1 MKIVALEEHFATAEV
16 MQGWKS
22 VDPRW
27 SDLALKPST
36 EGEGARRLLDLG
48 AERLDAM
55 NEAGIDVAVLSLTTP
70 GVQNLDAEVAV
81 DLARSCNDHLAAA
94 VHTTPERFQ
103 GFATL
108 PTPSPDRAAKE
119 LGRCIRELGLHGAM
133 LHGRTRDRNLSEQ
146 EFWPIFEAAEALRV
160 PLYLHPQSPQQGVL
174 DAYYKGF
181 GEDIDSLFARAGI
194 GWHYETGIQIIRMI
208 LAGVFDRFPNLTIV
222 TGHWG
227 EVVLFYLDRAD
238 MLSGAAKLPRTISEY
253 FRQHV
258 YVTPSGLFSHR
269 YLNWALEVL
278 GAQHILFATDYPF
291 AHAAPGSARNF
302 IATAQLS
309 ERDCNRIS
317 SENWDRLCSKI
328 VR

>member
-1 MKIVALEEHFATAEV
+1 MKIVALEEHFATAEM

-55 NEAGIDVAVLSLTTP
+55 NQAGIDAAVLSLTTP

-119 LGRCIRELGLHGAM
+119 LVRCIRELGLHGAM
-133 LHGRTRDRNLSEQ
+133 LYGRTRDRNLSEQ

-160 PLYLHPQSPQQGVL
+160 PLYLHPQITTAG
-174 DAYYKGF
+174 
-181 GEDIDSLFARAGI
+181 RAGRVLQRVRRGHRLFVCARRDWLALRNRNSDHPHDT
-194 GWHYETGIQIIRMI
+194 GWSFR
-208 LAGVFDRFPNLTIV
+208 P
-222 TGHWG
+222 
-227 EVVLFYLDRAD
+227 
-238 MLSGAAKLPRTISEY
+238 LSKSN
-253 FRQHV
+253 
-258 YVTPSGLFSHR
+258 HR
-269 YLNWALEVL
+269 YRAL
-278 GAQHILFATDYPF
+278 G
-291 AHAAPGSARNF
+291 
-302 IATAQLS
+302 
-309 ERDCNRIS
+309 
-317 SENWDRLCSKI
+317 
-328 VR
+328 